1 MGSNSKVK
9 LWAGVNI
16 GLLLVLLALLFWPE
30 ARTSS
35 SRWQS
40 SQLDSAAVAK
50 IQLGELELNRQG
62 SSWQLNDTTEAD
74 RLQVRQ
80 LLALLQRLEFKRAV
94 AQNQQSEALQRLE
107 QQGTILAAFN
117 ADGEALLQWQY
128 LADST
133 EVLVSRP
140 NAEPVLLYLPGY
152 AIDLRTILQASPAAF
167 EDKSVFGFSWQ
178 SLQRMQLLY
187 PADTA
192 NSFSI
197 QPEADYF
204 VVPQVAQL
212 DTLRLM
218 NYLYGL
224 QQFRVRQ
231 WQAIDT
237 TASAPF
243 ARFRYSD
250 VLQGQQQLDVFV
262 VPGRS
267 WLEQLPS
274 GRTAELS
281 QQQLEQ
287 LLVSRRL
294 FLRGE

>member
-1 MGSNSKVK
+1 
-9 LWAGVNI
+9 
-16 GLLLVLLALLFWPE
+16 
-30 ARTSS
+30 
-35 SRWQS
+35 
-40 SQLDSAAVAK
+40 
-50 IQLGELELNRQG
+50 
-62 SSWQLNDTTEAD
+62 
-74 RLQVRQ
+74 
-80 LLALLQRLEFKRAV
+80 
-94 AQNQQSEALQRLE
+94 
-107 QQGTILAAFN
+107 LAAFN
-117 ADGEALLQWQY
+117 AAGELLLQWQY

-133 EVLVSRP
+133 EVLVNQP

-152 AIDLRTILQASPAAF
+152 AIDLRNILQASPAAF
-167 EDKSVFGFSWQ
+167 EDKSVFRFSWQ

-187 PADTA
+187 PADTT

-197 QPEADYF
+197 LPEADYF

-218 NYLYGL
+218 NYLYKL

-237 TASAPF
+237 SVSAPF

-267 WLEQLPS
+267 WLVQLPA
-274 GRTAELS
+274 GRTAELN

-294 FLRGE
+294 FLREE